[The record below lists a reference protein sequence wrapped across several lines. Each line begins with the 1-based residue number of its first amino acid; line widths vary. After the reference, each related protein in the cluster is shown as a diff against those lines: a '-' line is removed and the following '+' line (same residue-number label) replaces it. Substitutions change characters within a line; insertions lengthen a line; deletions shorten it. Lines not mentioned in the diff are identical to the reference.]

1 VLKGFRDF
9 ISRGNVIE
17 LAVGVVMGVAFTNL
31 VSAFTDAFLQPLIRR
46 IGSVGIAGNKGMSI
60 GGGQHLD
67 WPAFVNAII
76 AFLLTAA
83 TVYFVIVLPINKL
96 AERRKRGQAP
106 EPEAPSDEVRLL
118 AEIRDALV
126 AGNGRAAAD
135 GEGKGAPVKP
145 EPVD

>member
-9 ISRGNVIE
+9 IMRGNVME

-31 VSAFTDAFLQPLIRR
+31 VSAFTEALLQPLIRR
-46 IGSVGIAGNKGMSI
+46 VSGGGIGGKGVSIGSNLF
-60 GGGQHLD
+60 LD

-83 TVYFVIVLPINKL
+83 TLYFVVVFPMNKL

-126 AGNGRAAAD
+126 AGNGRARPANEP
-135 GEGKGAPVKP
+135 GGPPVKP
-145 EPVD
+145 EAVE